1 MEKNSNSLSIMKNS
15 SIIKKEIFFVSII
28 LISLSIIFS
37 SDVIFS
43 GYHYTNYDY
52 LVRFPPWNQ
61 YPPNEFGTYNHLKED
76 LALNGDPYRKILYD
90 AFHNGE
96 FPLLWNPN
104 NYAGSTFISGSY
116 FQPIIFLFFILPLEI
131 GFDVLF
137 ISKLFIAGIGTYYF
151 LRELKCNRVG
161 SLASAISFM
170 FSGAIIIHASG
181 VSSVS
186 VLMVLPLLFLFTR
199 RVINNTCWKNFV
211 FLSLAFAGI
220 LLGGHLETAAIIMYT
235 LFLYFIFQLVIIIK
249 NNKLKI
255 NIKLP
260 TTFLGSAGTGF
271 LISSIHLI
279 PFFDNLL
286 NSSLWIERTQAIIP
300 SSLKYFHMITTL
312 LPEYFGR
319 PTYGWWDSPYF
330 NASNNSHVGIIS
342 LILASIGAIFL
353 FVKNHEVKF
362 FSILSIILFGI
373 TFGLSGFKDFFNF
386 LPGLNLMKYS
396 IVGQVL
402 AFFLSVLTGF
412 GVYFL
417 SQKRLDSKLKIKVVT
432 IALMIFFGGIATLFT
447 LESLENPP
455 GYFFIFQN
463 PLAHELLFEP
473 PELFFDVMKSELV
486 IFLVLLGSLCI
497 FIILKAME
505 KLSTRVF
512 TILVI
517 SLLALSG
524 LEFGMNFNQTSL
536 AVEPPVTPSI
546 EFLQNDQSIHRVLPT
561 GIIMEP
567 DSHLMYGISSIRS
580 NDLLRPPIYM
590 DVFRSLGDVRAN
602 VDMILDDY
610 SSPLLNLINV
620 KYVLINSYQKPID
633 YNGRYEVVFQDKSIK
648 ILENKDVLPRAFMVY
663 DFKEIHP
670 TESPKNWSQ
679 YQFLKGWIKGSGNEE
694 MFEITLYG
702 PTEKDLIKFNLQD
715 DLNEWKEFKIDL
727 SDPVEISGNPNISK
741 IIKMEILGTSISEN
755 DGFKIKELQLTN
767 DFQKLQNIDN
777 NSLWSLQKYDGGQLG
792 CSIDNSTEGIST
804 IRINRKGNNV
814 ECFFF
819 YNFPAPTN
827 LSQYHF
833 FEYWMN
839 DVGGYELYIFGPTMN
854 DFQRYDVYQY
864 FSLRS
869 ELSKVNVNLDAPI
882 EIHGNPNL
890 SQVIQIRIDPATGKT
905 PGAYSITEPIL
916 HRTQPLEI
924 LYKSHHLQDE
934 KYDDKNGDCSILD
947 SRQLIGPFD
956 PRFKSKIPSHQPKD
970 LFYFEK
976 KIDKMNDK
984 CILSLT
990 PSYSETLLILKNSDF
1005 DYEKQIIINDTVED
1019 NVKNSI
1025 NFVQQSENEV
1035 KILDY
1040 KNENQKF
1047 HVTTSQP
1054 GFLFISDM
1062 YDEQW
1067 NAYIDGEE
1075 TKIYRTNWAF
1085 RSIFV
1090 PEGEHSIE
1098 FQYES
1103 QTFLFGSALT
1113 LLGLLVLVIGS
1124 LIQLPKQK
1132 FKK

>member
-1 MEKNSNSLSIMKNS
+1 MNKING
-15 SIIKKEIFFVSII
+15 SIINSKPFFKKEFFF
-28 LISLSIIFS
+28 ISLIIIALTLIFS
-37 SDVIFS
+37 SDVVFTEF
-43 GYHYTNYDY
+43 HYTNYDY

-61 YPPNEFGTYNHLKED
+61 YPPEEFGIYNHLKED
-76 LALNGDPYRKILYD
+76 NALNGDPYRKILYD
-90 AFHNGE
+90 AFYNGE
-96 FPLLWNPN
+96 FPVLWNPDS
-104 NYAGSTFISGSY
+104 YAGSTFMHGPY
-116 FQPIIFLFFILPLEI
+116 FQPIRFLFLLLPYELA
-131 GFDVLF
+131 FDVTFLV
-137 ISKLFIAGIGTYYF
+137 KLFIAGIGSYYF
-151 LRELKCNRVG
+151 LRELNCNIAG
-161 SLASAISFM
+161 SLAASISYM
-170 FSGAIIIHASG
+170 FSGAIIIYASTD
-181 VSSVS
+181 SITS
-186 VLMVLPLLFLFTR
+186 VLMVLPLIFLFTHR
-199 RVINNTCWKNFV
+199 LVKQVSWRNFV
-211 FLSLAFAGI
+211 FLSLSISGI
-220 LLGGHLETAAIIMYT
+220 LLGGHLETTAIIFYVF
-235 LFLYFIFQLVIIIK
+235 FLYFIFELALSIK
-249 NNKLKI
+249 NKKSYKNFR
-255 NIKLP
+255 LP
-260 TTFLGSAGTGF
+260 AYFLGANGTAF

-279 PFFDNLL
+279 PFFENLFKSL
-286 NSSLWIERTQAIIP
+286 LWIERTQAFP
-300 SSLKYFHMITTL
+300 SLSLKYFNMITTL

-319 PTYGWWDSPYF
+319 PTYGWWVSSIF
-330 NASNNSHVGIIS
+330 NTSNNSHVGIIS

-353 FVKNHEVKF
+353 FIKNHEVKF

-373 TFGLSGFKDFFNF
+373 TYNLSGFKEFFYF
-386 LPGLNLMKYS
+386 LPALNLMES
-396 IVGQVL
+396 MFAGQVF
-402 AFFLSVLTGF
+402 AFFISVLTGF

-417 SQKRLDSKLKIKVVT
+417 SQKILDSKLKIKVVT
-432 IALMIFFGGIATLFT
+432 IALMIFFGGIATFFT

-455 GYFFIFQN
+455 GKFFIFQN
-463 PLAHELLFEP
+463 PLAHEILFEP
-473 PELFFDVMKSELV
+473 PELFFDVMKSELI

-505 KLSTRVF
+505 KLSTSVF

-536 AVEPPVTPSI
+536 AIEPPVTPSI
-546 EFLQNDQSIHRVLPT
+546 EFLQSDQSIHRVLPT
-561 GIIMEP
+561 GFIMEP

-602 VDMILDDY
+602 VDMISDDY
-610 SSPLLNLINV
+610 SSQLLNLMNV

-633 YNGRYEVVFQDKSIK
+633 YDGRYEVVFQDKSIK

-694 MFEITLYG
+694 MFEIALYG
-702 PTEKDLIKFNLQD
+702 PTEKDLMKFNFQD
-715 DLNEWKEFKIDL
+715 DLNEWKEFKINL
-727 SDPVEISGNPNISK
+727 SDPVEISGNPNLSK
-741 IIKMEILGTSISEN
+741 VIKMEILGTSISEN

-767 DFQKLQNIDN
+767 DFKKLQNIDN

-819 YNFPAPTN
+819 YNFPAPTD

-839 DVGGYELYIFGPTMN
+839 NNGPYELYIFGPTMN

-864 FSLRS
+864 SPIRS
-869 ELSKVNVNLDAPI
+869 QLSKVNVNLDAPI

-905 PGAYSITEPIL
+905 PGVYSITEPIL
-916 HRTQPLEI
+916 HGTQPIEI

-934 KYDDKNGDCSILD
+934 KDDDKNGDCSILD

-984 CILSLT
+984 CMLLLT

-1005 DYEKQIIINDTVED
+1005 DYEKQIIINDIVED

-1025 NFVQQSENEV
+1025 NFVQQSANEV

-1085 RSIFV
+1085 RSVFV
-1090 PEGEHSIE
+1090 PEGEHLIE

-1103 QTFLFGSALT
+1103 LTFLFGSTLT